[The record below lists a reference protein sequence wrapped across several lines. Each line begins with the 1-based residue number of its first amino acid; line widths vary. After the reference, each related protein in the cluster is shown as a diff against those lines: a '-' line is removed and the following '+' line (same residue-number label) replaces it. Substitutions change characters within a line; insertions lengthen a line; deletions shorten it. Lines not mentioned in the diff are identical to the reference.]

1 MSEFKQSNL
10 YLLPKRVIL
19 LVYRFPKK
27 VVQKGLLGVKKVYY
41 SKARLYVHQL
51 FRSVFEEE
59 IVAWKPDVVHMH
71 DGMSLPLGV
80 SAAARGNALMV
91 FDSHELE
98 AHRNPP
104 LSPSQRRSVE
114 KIEQRYLPMADAVTT
129 VGHKIADHLEAK
141 YAISRPLVIYNA
153 PPKEPRPLPEKW
165 QQPTRTSLRA
175 EAGVGDDTIVLVYT
189 GNITINRGV
198 EETLEGMANYLARP
212 GAIKDIHLSMVGK
225 TRPET
230 YEAINSLAEKLGLQG
245 HLHFHDPVSPTA
257 VVDFI
262 AEGDIAIIPIIPVA
276 LSYDYAMPNKLFES
290 MLAGLP
296 ILGARLAEMAPFIE
310 KHKIGICYDPL
321 SAKSFADALEQFL
334 MSGKTPRL
342 SEERKQ
348 ELTQEFSW
356 EAQEAVLRDVYAGLQ
371 TSKDCL
377 RIAMVVPNPC
387 NPDYR
392 VVKQAETLAAAGHQV
407 RIFCTRPTGS
417 ELPDIETINTVE
429 YRRLDW
435 SVRSAADGLFR
446 FHFRRLREK
455 HQKA

>member
-1 MSEFKQSNL
+1 MSEFKPC
-10 YLLPKRVIL
+10 YLGPPLRVARR
-19 LVYRFPKK
+19 VYRGLIGLVRKGFLALKK
-27 VVQKGLLGVKKVYY
+27 FYY

-59 IVAWKPDVVHMH
+59 IVAWTPDVVHTH

-80 SAAARGNALMV
+80 SAAVRSNAFMV

-104 LSPSQRRSVE
+104 LSASQRRSVE
-114 KIEQRYLPMADAVTT
+114 KIEQYYLPLADAVTT
-129 VGHKIADHLEAK
+129 VGHKIADHLKDK
-141 YAISRPLVIYNA
+141 YGITRPQVIYNA
-153 PPKEPRPLPEKW
+153 PPKNPRPLPEKW
-165 QQPTRTSLRA
+165 QQPARTSLRT
-175 EAGVGDDTIVLVYT
+175 EAGIGPDTTVLVYT

-198 EETLEGMANYLARP
+198 EQTLEGMAQYLGRA
-212 GAIKDIHLSMVGK
+212 GAIQDIRLSMVGK

-230 YEAINSLAEKLGLQG
+230 FDAISVLAEKLGLQD
-245 HLHFHDPVSPTA
+245 HINFHDPVSPTA

-262 AEGDIAIIPIIPVA
+262 AEGDIAVIPVIPVA
-276 LSYDYAMPNKLFES
+276 MSYDYAMPNKLFES

-310 KHKIGICYDPL
+310 KHKIGVCYDPL
-321 SAKSFADALEQFL
+321 SAKSFADALGQL
-334 MSGKTPRL
+334 LVSGKAPRL
-342 SEERKQ
+342 SAKRKQ
-348 ELTQEFSW
+348 ELTDEFSW
-356 EAQEAVLRDVYAGLQ
+356 EAQETVLHNVYAGLQ
-371 TSKDCL
+371 ASQDAL
-377 RIAMVVPNPC
+377 RVAMVVPNPC

-392 VVKQAETLAAAGHQV
+392 VVKQAETLAAAGHKV

-417 ELPDIETINTVE
+417 DLPDLETVNTVE

-446 FHFRRLREK
+446 FHFRRLCEK
-455 HQKA
+455 YRKNG